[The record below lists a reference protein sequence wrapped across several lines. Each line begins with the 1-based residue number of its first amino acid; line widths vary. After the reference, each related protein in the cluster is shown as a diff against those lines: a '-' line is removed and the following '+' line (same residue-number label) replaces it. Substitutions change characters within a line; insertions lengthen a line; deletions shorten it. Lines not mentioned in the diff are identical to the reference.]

1 MHHHHHQDDVS
12 YTRAFVIGIGL
23 NVVLVAV
30 ELGYGMAV
38 ESLALIAD
46 AVHNLSD
53 VAALLIA
60 FTAELLAR
68 RATTRRRTYGYDKAT
83 ILASLIGAILLL
95 AAMGSVIWEAVHRL
109 REPQVVLPWPLIVV
123 AGIATVI
130 NVATAMLFI
139 SGSKKDLNIRA
150 AFLHMAA
157 DAAVSIGVVVG
168 GIIILATGWLWV
180 DPALSLAIAAVVI
193 LGTWSLFRE
202 SLALTLDAVPTNID
216 LDEVRQFLLSLEG
229 VTDLHDL
236 HVWGISSRDAALT
249 VHLVMPDSS
258 PDDTFLRTTA
268 SQLRQKFSINHPTIQ
283 FEQGSKEG
291 QCPNE
296 EGDC

>member
-95 AAMGSVIWEAVHRL
+95 AAMGSVIWEAIHRL
-109 REPQVVLPWPLIVV
+109 REPQEVLPWPLIVV

-150 AFLHMAA
+150 AFLHMVA

-168 GIIILATGWLWV
+168 GIVILATGWLWV

-193 LGTWSLFRE
+193 IGTWSLFRE

-216 LDEVRQFLLSLEG
+216 LDEVRQFLLSLDG

-258 PDDTFLRTTA
+258 PDDTFLRKTA
-268 SQLRQKFSINHPTIQ
+268 SQLRKKFSINHPTIQ
-283 FEQGSKEG
+283 FEQGNDSG

-296 EGDC
+296 DGDC